1 MSNFYIHPIAEYRS
15 DDPTWIMWR
24 VNLNNK
30 DYLMAYSQDRLKE
43 VYFVG
48 ERIPNYFMSCRADN
62 LYHIS
67 HYYVDNK
74 TNEVRR
80 YERGVHNRTYY
91 DTRHGVMWCDTHKY
105 IQKVFTDENP
115 DVTRIWK
122 DLEKFLVDFQKS
134 GIQIEKPYYVK

>member
-1 MSNFYIHPIAEYRS
+1 MGNFYIHPIAEYRT
-15 DDPTWIMWR
+15 DDPTWVMWR
-24 VNLNNK
+24 VNFNNK
-30 DYLMAYSQDRLKE
+30 DYLMAYSNDKLKE

-74 TNEVRR
+74 DSTVRR
-80 YERGVHNRTYY
+80 YEKGEMNRVYH
-91 DTRHGVMWCDTHKY
+91 DTRHGVMYCDTHVY
-105 IQKVFTDENP
+105 TQKVFTNEHP
-115 DVTRIWK
+115 DPKRLRE
-122 DLEKFLVDFQKS
+122 DLINFLTEFQRS